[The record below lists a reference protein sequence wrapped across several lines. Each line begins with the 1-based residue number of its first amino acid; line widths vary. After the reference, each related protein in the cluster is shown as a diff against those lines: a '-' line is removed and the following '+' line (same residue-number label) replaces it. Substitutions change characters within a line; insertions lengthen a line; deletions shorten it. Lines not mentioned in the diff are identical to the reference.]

1 VPLLDPFP
9 SQADLESAP
18 PLPPVTGYLEACA
31 PTRLTDLDGRRR
43 QPWLS
48 GSLP

>member
-1 VPLLDPFP
+1 VPLLDPFR

-31 PTRLTDLDGRRR
+31 PTRLMDLDGCCG
-43 QPWLS
+43 PDLS
-48 GSLP
+48 MRD